1 MKAKTKPT
9 KVSDQK
15 LPRIEKKL
23 RGGSRPNAGRREKV
37 YSETLIEKKLL
48 IPQSKY
54 QYFTDLAKSEREK
67 VLVAFLAFFFTTRKK
82 KRKIHDPSE

>member
-9 KVSDQK
+9 KVSNQK

-37 YSETLIEKKLL
+37 YSETLIEKKIIDTAKY
-48 IPQSKY
+48 IPIFHRLS
-54 QYFTDLAKSEREK
+54 
-67 VLVAFLAFFFTTRKK
+67 
-82 KRKIHDPSE
+82 

>member
-9 KVSDQK
+9 KVSNQK

-48 IPQSKY
+48 IPQSTY

-67 VLVAFLAFFFTTRKK
+67 VFSHYVDKN
-82 KRKIHDPSE
+82 